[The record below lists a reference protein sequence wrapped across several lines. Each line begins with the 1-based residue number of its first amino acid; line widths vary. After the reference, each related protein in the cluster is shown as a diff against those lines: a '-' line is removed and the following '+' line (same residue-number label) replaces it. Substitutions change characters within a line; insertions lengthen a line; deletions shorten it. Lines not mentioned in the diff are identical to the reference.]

1 MLHAHVVAHTVVFM
15 QEQEPFTD
23 GGKLE
28 TSDTGVL

>member
-1 MLHAHVVAHTVVFM
+1 MLWLTVVFM